1 MQTIGRAAAVAAVLC
16 IAVAGA
22 ASAQPLKVLVTN
34 DDGISAAGID
44 VLVNTLAAN
53 PNLDITVIAPAMNSS
68 GTGENR
74 TTTTIGVFAGTTA
87 SGYPATVVN
96 GFPGDTTQFGIL
108 EQMAGDPPD
117 LVVSGV
123 NNGQNLCAEI
133 IPISGTVGAATWAA
147 RLGVP
152 AFAVS
157 AGLGASPNYAQAA
170 QYAADLVEYFRVKK
184 GFRKKMHEKEAPFR
198 GIVLNIN
205 FPTCTAGA
213 VRGLKVVPVG
223 RAQPFTAY
231 TLQGSSGGV
240 DTWKPTIGTGNPGL
254 SDCTSTVE
262 DVGTDLE
269 AFNAGF
275 ATVTPLDPERNSTG
289 RKVKDFKFA
298 AKLF

>member
-1 MQTIGRAAAVAAVLC
+1 MRKIRCAVSVAALVVVAAVTS
-16 IAVAGA
+16 
-22 ASAQPLKVLVTN
+22 ASAQNLKVLVTN
-34 DDGISAAGID
+34 DDGVSAAGID

-53 PNLDITVIAPAMNSS
+53 SNLDITVIAPAVNSS

-87 SGYPATVVN
+87 SGFPATVVN
-96 GFPGDTTQFGIL
+96 GFPGDTTLFGIL
-108 EQMAGDPPD
+108 QQMQADPPD

-123 NNGQNLCAEI
+123 NNGQNLSAEI
-133 IPISGTVGAATWAA
+133 IPLSGTVGAATWAA
-147 RLGVP
+147 RLGIP

-170 QYAADLVEYFRVKK
+170 QYAADLVEYFRIKK
-184 GFRKKMHEKEAPFR
+184 GFRKKMHEKDAPFR
-198 GIVLNIN
+198 GLILNIN
-205 FPTCTAGA
+205 FPTCTAGS
-213 VRGLKVVPVG
+213 VRGVRVVPVG
-223 RAQPFTAY
+223 RGTVFTAY

-240 DTWKPTIGTGNPGL
+240 DTWKPTIVSGNPFV
-254 SDCTSTVE
+254 SDCTSTLE
-262 DVGTDLE
+262 DVGTDIA